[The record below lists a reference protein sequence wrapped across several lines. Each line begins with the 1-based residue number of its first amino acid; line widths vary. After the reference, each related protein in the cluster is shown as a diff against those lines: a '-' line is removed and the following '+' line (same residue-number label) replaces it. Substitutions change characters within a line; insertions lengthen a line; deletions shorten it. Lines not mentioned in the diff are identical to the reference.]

1 MSSPAWW
8 VAAGVVCLPC
18 VDTASWCVNCAAGPA
33 ALSTCCLLSLA
44 VSAALRPSPSCSIP
58 FPSASRIGPL
68 TPATPLRVMMT
79 AMVTMVT
86 VRLRVVCAVLVL
98 VLSCCCCNSVCV
110 TAAGGGNDS
119 HTISSTPEGSR
130 GTTTPG
136 STGLGSGAGQSQ
148 GASGVEGP
156 QG

>member
-1 MSSPAWW
+1 M
-8 VAAGVVCLPC
+8 
-18 VDTASWCVNCAAGPA
+18 
-33 ALSTCCLLSLA
+33 LSALSLA
-44 VSAALRPSPSCSIP
+44 VSAVLRPSPSCCIP
-58 FPSASRIGPL
+58 FPSGSRIGSL

-86 VRLRVVCAVLVL
+86 VRLRVVCAVLFL
-98 VLSCCCCNSVCV
+98 TLSCCCCCTSVCV

-119 HTISSTPEGSR
+119 HTIASTSEGSR

-136 STGLGSGAGQSQ
+136 STSLGSGAEQSQ